1 MLVVANG
8 GVYPSGQCDFTVNE
22 ALLRFFRHARASYRN
37 PDGSESRCVES
48 LKAALGCLRKFFGP
62 TRLADFAPPH
72 LKAVRQTMIDE
83 GRERTNINRFVG
95 LIRQFF
101 KWCVEEQLIP
111 EAVYETL
118 LAVSPPTP
126 GQSGAAGSEPAARNR
141 VNMDHERQGRRT
153 RRRAP
158 PPRAL
163 SKAEV
168 MHATC
173 FARDAEAWHVQ

>member
-83 GRERTNINRFVG
+83 GRVRTNINRFVG

-126 GQSGAAGSEPAARNR
+126 GQSGAAGSEPADRQTPRYPSHMARNATKR
-141 VNMDHERQGRRT
+141 KGERG
-153 RRRAP
+153 
-158 PPRAL
+158 
-163 SKAEV
+163 
-168 MHATC
+168 
-173 FARDAEAWHVQ
+173 